1 MRRRKSIWT
10 TCYPNSEARIP
21 CRKANHTCSPK
32 CPSNLTVS
40 LAKLIKDLSKDVG
53 LSDVSLLEIGS
64 AAETIDP
71 APNSLLSLTTNVMGS
86 FASLNGTAVTWPW
99 ITVICNSVPCFQA
112 MRFSPGR
119 RPDTS
124 LQELHILQRRPQ
136 GLFLYGSAANCYG
149 CVSQTGSESFALL
162 GNWCHQIKFIPELK
176 LVASCSAADKSHD
189 AYFASIKITQANSAE
204 TWHLPHLWKSP
215 KEKRLLKQKDI
226 GKCGSVI

>member
-1 MRRRKSIWT
+1 MKRFCCKGR
-10 TCYPNSEARIP
+10 
-21 CRKANHTCSPK
+21 
-32 CPSNLTVS
+32 VS
-40 LAKLIKDLSKDVG
+40 GLRATQTQKQGYHAGKQITPALQNAPVISLLAKLIKDLSKDVG

-189 AYFASIKITQANSAE
+189 AYFASIKITQANSE
-204 TWHLPHLWKSP
+204 LVHN
-215 KEKRLLKQKDI
+215 
-226 GKCGSVI
+226 C